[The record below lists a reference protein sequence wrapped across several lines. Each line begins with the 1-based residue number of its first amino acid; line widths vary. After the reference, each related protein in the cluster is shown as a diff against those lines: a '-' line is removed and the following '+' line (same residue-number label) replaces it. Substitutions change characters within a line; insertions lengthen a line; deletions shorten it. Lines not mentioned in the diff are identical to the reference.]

1 MTPGRRARLAAPAT
15 HSTAAHGVGGR
26 RAARW
31 SRSSIVTSVVAV
43 VVGSTVG
50 SALALRREPADS
62 PRLPRTGES
71 ASSPRDDAPPGSPPA
86 ALGSAMPSGTPVAG
100 PASAPAPSSS
110 GPPAASAA
118 APPAPR
124 PIDPRA
130 ALVAQIKDTLSRFVA
145 WSRDHAG
152 APCPDAAALGAAL
165 DPWGQPLQI
174 VCSDQPADQLA
185 GILSF
190 GPDRTPGTRDDVVS
204 WTLGAEV
211 ADLVRGPRAS
221 RGTAS
226 TSKGARRAG
235 EPARAAA
242 TGPMPA
248 VAAPPPPPVAASPAP
263 SPDRGE
269 PVVPTSR
276 TAPAAR
282 PPASPGAGSDDTDG
296 DGIPDRR

>member
-1 MTPGRRARLAAPAT
+1 
-15 HSTAAHGVGGR
+15 
-26 RAARW
+26 
-31 SRSSIVTSVVAV
+31 
-43 VVGSTVG
+43 
-50 SALALRREPADS
+50 
-62 PRLPRTGES
+62 
-71 ASSPRDDAPPGSPPA
+71 
-86 ALGSAMPSGTPVAG
+86 
-100 PASAPAPSSS
+100 
-110 GPPAASAA
+110 
-118 APPAPR
+118 
-124 PIDPRA
+124 
-130 ALVAQIKDTLSRFVA
+130 VAQIKDTLSRFVA
-145 WSRDHAG
+145 WSHDHAG
-152 APCPDAAALGAAL
+152 ARCPDAAALGAAL

-190 GPDRTPGTRDDVVS
+190 GPDRTPGTHDDVVS

-211 ADLVRGPRAS
+211 ADLVRGPRWSAS

-226 TSKGARRAG
+226 TSKGARRVG